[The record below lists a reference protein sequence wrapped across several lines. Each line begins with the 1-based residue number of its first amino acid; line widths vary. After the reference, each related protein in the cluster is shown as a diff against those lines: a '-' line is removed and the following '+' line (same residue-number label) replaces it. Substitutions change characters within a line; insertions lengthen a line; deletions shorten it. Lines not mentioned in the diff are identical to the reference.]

1 MCHISFNFQHT
12 QSYYITKFCKCY
24 KNSAGL
30 DRFALATLERELWPR
45 RPVHS
50 FMPHSLLKRLT
61 KSVILIPRPL
71 KKSSTHPLIYM
82 VYGESDLS
90 CSSNVGT
97 CGKLLKSSDDNFD
110 SKMFNAPGLEAG
122 ESCRAPQAITH

>member
-1 MCHISFNFQHT
+1 MTKTMTKNNIS
-12 QSYYITKFCKCY
+12 TKEVNQIRDPDPPTIKEI
-24 KNSAGL
+24 L
-30 DRFALATLERELWPR
+30 
-45 RPVHS
+45 HS
-50 FMPHSLLKRLT
+50 
-61 KSVILIPRPL
+61 
-71 KKSSTHPLIYM
+71 PLIYM